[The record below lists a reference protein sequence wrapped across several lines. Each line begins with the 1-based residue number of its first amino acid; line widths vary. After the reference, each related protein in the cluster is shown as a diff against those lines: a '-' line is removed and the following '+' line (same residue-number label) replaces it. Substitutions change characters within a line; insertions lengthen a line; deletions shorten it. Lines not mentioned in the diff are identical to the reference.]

1 MAVQLTKRLFTVH
14 DYHRMADAGILS
26 EDDRV
31 ELIEGEILAM
41 TPIGPPHGAAV
52 DRATR
57 AMVTIT
63 GDSAIVRVQG
73 SVGLNEYNE
82 PQPDIVLLRPRE
94 DFYATRLPGPSDIL
108 LIVEIAQSS
117 LEYDRT
123 IKARIYAETGI
134 REYWVAD
141 LNHDCLFAFADLRTG
156 AYRAV
161 RELQRG
167 ESIAPELLP
176 DARIQIDA
184 LLA

>member
-1 MAVQLTKRLFTVH
+1 MTVQITKRLFTVD
-14 DYHRMADAGILS
+14 DYHRMGEAGILA
-26 EDDRV
+26 ECDRV

-57 AMVTIT
+57 AMVNAI
-63 GDSAIVRVQG
+63 GDRAIVRVQG
-73 SVGLNEYNE
+73 SVRLNQYNE
-82 PQPDIVLLRPRE
+82 PQPDIVLLRPTE
-94 DFYATRLPGPSDIL
+94 DFYASRLPGPADIR

-123 IKARIYAETGI
+123 VKARLYAETGVA
-134 REYWVAD
+134 EYWVAD
-141 LNHDCLFAFADLRTG
+141 LEHECLFVHADPGEG

-161 RELQRG
+161 RQLRRG
-167 ESIAPELLP
+167 ESLAPRLLP
-176 DARIQIDA
+176 DCRVQVDD